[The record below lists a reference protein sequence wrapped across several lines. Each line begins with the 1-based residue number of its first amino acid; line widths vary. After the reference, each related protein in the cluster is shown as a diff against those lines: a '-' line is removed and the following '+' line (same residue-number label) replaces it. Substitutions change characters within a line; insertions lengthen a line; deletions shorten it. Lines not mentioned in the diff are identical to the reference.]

1 MKRQLTISLLVLA
14 VLLLAAPIA
23 AVKTGRRVKRAA
35 TDRPLCPGRDE
46 KKSAFAGSFSE
57 QAD

>member
-23 AVKTGRRVKRAA
+23 AVKTGRRIKRAA
-35 TDRPLCPGRDE
+35 TVRPFFLAVTR
-46 KKSAFAGSFSE
+46 KSPRL
-57 QAD
+57 QALSQSQPD

>member
-23 AVKTGRRVKRAA
+23 AVKTGRRIKRAA
-35 TDRPLCPGRDE
+35 AARPLFPGRDE
-46 KKSAFAGSFSE
+46 KKSAFAGSFAE
-57 QAD
+57 PPD